1 MKKRDTTA
9 SSDVV
14 SVAPATGLSK
24 ILSYRVPEEFRD
36 KVTLGTRVLVPLGKR
51 RVTGYIVGTD
61 GTYKGELRDVIEV
74 LDSEPLFDADS
85 LRFFE
90 FLSSYYF
97 APLGEVIR
105 KALPA
110 GLNVESKKRIR
121 AKEGAVGLSEIE
133 NDIIRLSEGEA
144 GISIE
149 ALKRK
154 LGGKN
159 IHYHVD
165 KLFRSGALTFEYEMK
180 RPKAKRGIAK
190 VISITDGVNLDE
202 VAEKLSRSFKA
213 RDVLNFIAEAGR
225 IELSTLKERFGDVKS
240 QLDRLSEIGAIEIE
254 SEYRERK
261 IDVPDM
267 EVGVVE
273 ELSRPQKEA
282 LSKIMESIRSGGFSV
297 HLLFGVTG
305 SGKTEVYIRAVKEAL
320 TSGKGAIVLVPEISL
335 TPQLMSRFTARLG
348 DNVAVL
354 HSGLSQGERL
364 DQWWRIK
371 SKKAKVVLGARS
383 AIFAPIS
390 DLKIII
396 IDEEH
401 DSSYKQGDIPRYN
414 ARDIAVMLGKIR
426 GATVVLG
433 SATPSLESYYNAKSG
448 RYDISILPK
457 RVTTEGLMPE
467 VEIVDMKEATFA
479 TRSITTRLSEL
490 MTETFESKGQII
502 LLINRRG
509 FSTFILCPVCGHSF
523 VCPSCSITLTFHK
536 RSRSLLCHY
545 CDFKSPAPDFCPKC
559 EGRNLVLM
567 GTGTERV
574 EEEILEILPAAKIS
588 RLDRDTTRRKGA
600 MGKII
605 SDFARFEADILL
617 GTQMVAKGHDFP
629 GVTLV
634 GVINADTSLNLP
646 DFRSAE
652 RTFSLLTQVAGRAGR
667 GDMASKV
674 LIQTYNPTH
683 SAVILASSHD
693 YESFA
698 KAESEE
704 REALFY
710 PPFSRLALIR
720 LFGPIKERTE
730 EAAIKIR
737 DEAER
742 IKSKRNIDVSILG
755 PSPSPL
761 SRLKGNFRY
770 QLLLKGK
777 KSRQISEM
785 VEAILSDIGSNIG
798 GDVKITVDI
807 DPVDML

>member
-1 MKKRDTTA
+1 VKKKDTTQ
-9 SSDVV
+9 SDIV

-24 ILSYRVPEEFRD
+24 ILSYRLPEEFTG
-36 KVTLGTRVLVPLGKR
+36 KISLGTRVLVPLGKR
-51 RVTGYIVGTD
+51 RVTGYVVGT
-61 GTYKGELRDVIEV
+61 GAIYQGELRDVIEV

-90 FLSSYYF
+90 FISSYYF

-110 GLNVESKKRIR
+110 GLNIESKRRIR
-121 AKEGAVGLSEIE
+121 AKEGAVGSSDIE
-133 NDIIRLSEGEA
+133 REIIRLSEGEA

-149 ALKRK
+149 ALKK
-154 LGGKN
+154 KIGAKN

-165 KLFRSGALTFEYEMK
+165 RLFRSGAVDIEYEM
-180 RPKAKRGIAK
+180 RGARAKRGEVKIVALK
-190 VISITDGVNLDE
+190 DGVNIDE
-202 VAEKLSRSFKA
+202 VAGKLSRSPKA
-213 RDVLNFIAEAGR
+213 MDILNFISEVGR
-225 IELSTLKERFGDVKS
+225 TDLSTLRERFGVVKG
-240 QLDRLSEIGAIEIE
+240 QLERLSGIGAIGIE
-254 SEYRERK
+254 SEFRERE
-261 IDVPDM
+261 IATPDI
-267 EVGVVE
+267 EFGEVE
-273 ELSRPQKEA
+273 ELSRPQSDA
-282 LSKIMESIRSGGFSV
+282 FSKISDSIGSGRFSV

-305 SGKTEVYIRAVKEAL
+305 SGKTEVYIRAVKEVVA
-320 TSGKGAIVLVPEISL
+320 SGKGAIVLVPEISL
-335 TPQLMSRFTARLG
+335 TPQLMSRFLARLG
-348 DNVAVL
+348 DTVAIL

-364 DQWWRIK
+364 DQWWRVK
-371 SKKAKVVLGARS
+371 SGKAKVVLGARS

-390 DLKIII
+390 DPKIII
-396 IDEEH
+396 VDEEH
-401 DSSYKQGDIPRYN
+401 DPSYKQGDIPRYN

-433 SATPSLESYYNAKSG
+433 SATPSLESYYNAKNG
-448 RYDISILPK
+448 RYEISILPK
-457 RVTTEGLMPE
+457 RVTTEGLMPV
-467 VEIVDMKEATFA
+467 VEIVDMKEEDFVTK
-479 TRSITTRLSEL
+479 SITKRLSEL
-490 MTETFESKGQII
+490 MTEAFESKGQII

-509 FSTFILCPVCGHSF
+509 FSNFILCPVCGHSF
-523 VCPSCSITLTFHK
+523 LCPFCSITLTFHK
-536 RSRSLLCHY
+536 KSRSLLCHY
-545 CDFKSPAPDFCPKC
+545 CDYSSPAPDFCPKC
-559 EGRNLVLM
+559 EGSNLVLM

-574 EEEILEILPAAKIS
+574 EEEIIEILPTAKIS

-605 SDFARFEADILL
+605 SGFARLDADILL

-667 GDMASKV
+667 GDVPSKV

-683 SAVILASSHD
+683 PAVICASSHD

-698 KAESEE
+698 EAEAEE
-704 REALFY
+704 RRALSY

-720 LFGPIKERTE
+720 LSGPIRERTE
-730 EAAIKIR
+730 EAAVKIR

-742 IKSKRNIDVSILG
+742 IKGKRNIDVSILG

-770 QLLLKGK
+770 QLLIKGK
-777 KSRQISEM
+777 KSRQVSEM
-785 VEAILSDIGSNIG
+785 TEALLSDIGGNLR

-807 DPVDML
+807 DPIDML